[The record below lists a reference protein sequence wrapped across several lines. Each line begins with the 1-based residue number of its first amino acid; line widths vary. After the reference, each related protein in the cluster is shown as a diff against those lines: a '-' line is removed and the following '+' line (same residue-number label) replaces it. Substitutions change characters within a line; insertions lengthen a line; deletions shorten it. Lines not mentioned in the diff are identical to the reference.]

1 MNSLLRLWGFT
12 ALGIA
17 LLLLLRGAFALALA
31 CFLFSPAPV
40 LLFSHG
46 SFDQGR
52 LALSWLGVLLALIA
66 ALSVAFVLIVYL
78 GGIPPVHEW
87 STALRGGAK

>member
-1 MNSLLRLWGFT
+1 LT
-12 ALGIA
+12 
-17 LLLLLRGAFALALA
+17 

-46 SFDQGR
+46 SFDQRR
-52 LALSWLGVLLALIA
+52 LALSWLGLLVVLIA
-66 ALSVAFVLIVYL
+66 ALAAAFAIVVYL

-87 STALRGGAK
+87 STSLRGGAK

>member
-1 MNSLLRLWGFT
+1 MSPLLRLWGFT

-17 LLLLLRGAFALALA
+17 LVLLLRGAFALALA

-46 SFDQGR
+46 TFDQRR
-52 LALSWLGVLLALIA
+52 LSLSWLGAVVVLIA
-66 ALSVAFVLIVYL
+66 VLSVAFVLVVYL
-78 GGIPPVHEW
+78 GGIPQVHEW
-87 STALRGGAK
+87 SSILRGGAK